1 MTADKPDTAITD
13 ITEDI
18 AELID
23 RLVKLDKE
31 IIDAIEELKAM
42 EREKWSIDQIKQWGV
57 ANVPTMV
64 VYIHGDEDEIQE
76 EQSICA

>member
-31 IIDAIEELKAM
+31 IIDAIEELKDIK
-42 EREKWSIDQIKQWGV
+42 RKRWSID
-57 ANVPTMV
+57 
-64 VYIHGDEDEIQE
+64 
-76 EQSICA
+76 

>member
-23 RLVKLDKE
+23 RLVKLDKD
-31 IIDAIEELKAM
+31 IIDAIAELKAM
-42 EREKWSIDQIKQWGV
+42 EREKWSID
-57 ANVPTMV
+57 
-64 VYIHGDEDEIQE
+64 
-76 EQSICA
+76 